1 MSKHEHTLRLLVA
14 GAMAMAAP
22 ALALAQ
28 QTEATA
34 HPPVTATAHE
44 LANETTTVTATVVNV
59 DQQSRF
65 VTLRGPKGNE
75 ITVEAGPDVRNLA
88 QLKAG
93 DQITVRYQQAL
104 AVELL
109 PANSGDQPGVVVQ
122 DDASRADKG
131 QKPGGSAER
140 AVTLTATLT
149 AVDLK
154 NHTVTLK
161 GPEGNERVIAVND
174 PARQA
179 RLSHLKVGD
188 LVRITY
194 VEAIALQVTP
204 ESKGSTKP

>member
-1 MSKHEHTLRLLVA
+1 MSKHDRTLRLLVA
-14 GAMAMAAP
+14 GAMVMAAP
-22 ALALAQ
+22 LSLLAQ
-28 QTEATA
+28 QTAPVE
-34 HPPVTATAHE
+34 HPPVTANVHE
-44 LANETTTVTATVVNV
+44 LANETTTVTATVVHV

-65 VTLRGPKGNE
+65 VTLRDPQGE
-75 ITVEAGPDVRNLA
+75 EVTVEAGPDVRNLA

-104 AVELL
+104 ALELV
-109 PANSGDQPGVVVQ
+109 PASSGDKPGVVVEGG
-122 DDASRADKG
+122 ASRADKG
-131 QKPGGSAER
+131 QKPGGNVEQ

-161 GPEGNERVIAVND
+161 GPEGNERVIAVKD

-179 RLSHLKVGD
+179 KLSRLKVGD

-204 ESKGSTKP
+204 GSKGQTKP

>member
-1 MSKHEHTLRLLVA
+1 MNRYDHTRWLCVA
-14 GAMAMAAP
+14 MLMAAP
-22 ALALAQ
+22 LPLLAQ
-28 QTEATA
+28 QTEPVD
-34 HPPVTATAHE
+34 HPPVTANVHE
-44 LANETTTVTATVVNV
+44 LANETTTVTATVIHV

-104 AVELL
+104 AVEIL
-109 PANSGDQPGVVVQ
+109 PASSGDQPGAVVEGS
-122 DDASRADKG
+122 ASRADKG
-131 QKPGGSAER
+131 MKPGGNAEQ
-140 AVTLTATLT
+140 AVTVTTTLTAI
-149 AVDLK
+149 DLK

-161 GPEGNERVIAVND
+161 GPEGNERTIAVKD

-179 RLSHLKVGD
+179 KLAKLKVGD

-194 VEAIALQVTP
+194 VEAVALQVTP
-204 ESKGSTKP
+204 ENKGSAKP